1 MSSRPTHPNH
11 DTTTDVDVCV
21 AAPTDVPAASTA
33 PFPAHHFPPDF
44 TWGVATSAFQIEGAA
59 DVDGKGPSVWD
70 TFCQRPG
77 VIADGS
83 DGRVACDHYRRLDED
98 LDLIA
103 GLGVD
108 AYRFSISWPRVQ
120 PTGSGAWNE
129 AGLAFYDRLIDGL
142 QARGIRAHLTLYHW
156 DLPEAL
162 QARGGWAERETVH
175 RFVDYACVIARRYGD
190 RLAAITTHNEPWVVA
205 VLGHEA
211 GIFAPGLRDRAVAA
225 QVSHHLLL
233 SHGLAVRAMREAGC
247 TVPMG
252 IVLNL
257 SPHLPVSDDPA
268 DAARARLEDGKLL
281 RWYMDPLFR
290 GHYPVD
296 VLDDLGPSVPR
307 IEPGDLD
314 AIRVPIEFLGIN
326 YYTRSMVSAADPW
339 VPGSTGLALT
349 TMGWEI
355 HPPSLT
361 ELLVRLARDYPV
373 PPLTITENGGAFP
386 DHMVDGV
393 VSDVDRIDYLA
404 RHIDAVGEAMRQGV
418 VVDGYF
424 VWSLLD
430 NFEWASGYVPR
441 FGIVH
446 VDYATQRRTLKASAH
461 WLARYLQQ
469 QQALRARTLQTTTG
483 D

>member
-1 MSSRPTHPNH
+1 MHSLQTPP
-11 DTTTDVDVCV
+11 
-21 AAPTDVPAASTA
+21 TA
-33 PFPAHHFPPDF
+33 PQARVAPDAVAWPDHPFPPGF
-44 TWGVATSAFQIEGAA
+44 TWGVATSAFQIEGGA
-59 DVDGKGPSVWD
+59 DADGKGPSIWD

-83 DGRVACDHYRRLDED
+83 DGRVACEHLKHLETD

-103 GLGVD
+103 SLGVD
-108 AYRFSISWPRVQ
+108 AYRFSISWPRVR
-120 PTGSGAWNE
+120 PTGAGPWNE

-142 QARGIRAHLTLYHW
+142 HARGIQAHLTLNHW

-162 QARGGWAERETVH
+162 QLRGGWANRETVQH
-175 RFVDYACVIARRYGD
+175 FVDYALGIARRYGT
-190 RLAAITTHNEPWVVA
+190 RLAAITTHNEPWVIA

-233 SHGLAVRAMREAGC
+233 SHGLAVRAMRAAGC
-247 TVPMG
+247 QVPMG

-257 SPHLPVSDDPA
+257 SPHLPATDSEA
-268 DAARARLEDGKLL
+268 DRARARLEDGKLL
-281 RWYMDPLFR
+281 RWYMDPLFQ

-296 VLDDLGPSVPR
+296 VLHDLGDQAPR
-307 IEPGDLD
+307 IEAGDLD
-314 AIRVPIEFLGIN
+314 AIGVPIDFLGIN
-326 YYTRSMVSAADPW
+326 YYTRSMVSAAAPW
-339 VPGSTGLALT
+339 VPGSTGLPLT

-386 DHMVDGV
+386 DHWVDGGV
-393 VSDVDRIDYLA
+393 ADHDRTDYIA
-404 RHIDAVGEAMRQGV
+404 RHIEAVADAMRQGV
-418 VVDGYF
+418 PVNGYF
-424 VWSLLD
+424 VWSLMD
-430 NFEWASGYVPR
+430 NFEWASGYAQR

-446 VDYATQRRTLKASAH
+446 VDYATQRRTPKASAH
-461 WLARYLQQ
+461 GYRRFLAHQQ
-469 QQALRARTLQTTTG
+469 VRRAQAAQAVTG